1 MCASVTPSCSE
12 KAGEIIPQVVS
23 VDVSKRPP
31 DAVPYHLPEV
41 CPVCGSPVVRDED
54 GVALRC
60 TGAECPAQ
68 LVRNLVHFASRDC
81 MDIEGLGPAVVRALV
96 ENDLI
101 RTPGDLYHLNAQDVA
116 KLDRMGEKSAENLI
130 AAIEKS
136 KQQDLSRLISAFGI
150 RQVGTR
156 GAQVLAERF
165 RTLDAL
171 MAADEETLTEVPDV
185 GAVTAHCLVE
195 WFQNPQSQHLVE
207 TLREAGVNMEWQAG
221 AAGRSFR
228 WHDLCAHRHP
238 DPVHPQRGEKTDRSP
253 GRKSLRQRFQKD
265 HLCGGWGSGRQ
276 QTDQSGEPG
285 RPSAQRG
292 GFFTADEGLKKEN
305 TSRDGEKTGKTS
317 RGKNS
322 RAKKWLNL

>member
-1 MCASVTPSCSE
+1 M
-12 KAGEIIPQVVS
+12 
-23 VDVSKRPP
+23 
-31 DAVPYHLPEV
+31 
-41 CPVCGSPVVRDED
+41 
-54 GVALRC
+54 
-60 TGAECPAQ
+60 
-68 LVRNLVHFASRDC
+68 
-81 MDIEGLGPAVVRALV
+81 VRALV

-195 WFQNPQSQHLVE
+195 WFHNPQSQHLVE
-207 TLREAGVNMEWQAG
+207 TLREAGVNMECRLEQ
-221 AAGRSFR
+221 
-228 WHDLCAHRHP
+228 
-238 DPVHPQRGEKTDRSP
+238 
-253 GRKSLRQRFQKD
+253 
-265 HLCGGWGSGRQ
+265 
-276 QTDQSGEPG
+276 
-285 RPSAQRG
+285 
-292 GFFTADEGLKKEN
+292 
-305 TSRDGEKTGKTS
+305 RDGRFDGMTFVLTGTLTRFDRKTAENEIVL
-317 RGKNS
+317 RGARPAAPCRKRPPMWW
-322 RAKKWLNL
+322 RARLRAAS

>member
-1 MCASVTPSCSE
+1 M
-12 KAGEIIPQVVS
+12 
-23 VDVSKRPP
+23 
-31 DAVPYHLPEV
+31 
-41 CPVCGSPVVRDED
+41 
-54 GVALRC
+54 
-60 TGAECPAQ
+60 
-68 LVRNLVHFASRDC
+68 
-81 MDIEGLGPAVVRALV
+81 VRALV

-185 GAVTAHCLVE
+185 GAGTAHCLVE

-207 TLREAGVNMEWQAG
+207 TLREAGVNMECRLEQRDGRFDGMTFVLTGTLTQFTRSEAKKQIEALGGKVSGSVSKKTTYVVAG
-221 AAGRSFR
+221 EAAGSK
-228 WHDLCAHRHP
+228 LTKAESLGV
-238 DPVHPQRGEKTDRSP
+238 PVLSE
-253 GRKSLRQRFQKD
+253 
-265 HLCGGWGSGRQ
+265 
-276 QTDQSGEPG
+276 E
-285 RPSAQRG
+285 
-292 GFFTADEGLKKEN
+292 GFLQLMKG
-305 TSRDGEKTGKTS
+305 
-317 RGKNS
+317 
-322 RAKKWLNL
+322 

>member
-1 MCASVTPSCSE
+1 M
-12 KAGEIIPQVVS
+12 
-23 VDVSKRPP
+23 
-31 DAVPYHLPEV
+31 
-41 CPVCGSPVVRDED
+41 
-54 GVALRC
+54 
-60 TGAECPAQ
+60 
-68 LVRNLVHFASRDC
+68 
-81 MDIEGLGPAVVRALV
+81 VRALV

-207 TLREAGVNMEWQAG
+207 TLREAGVNMECRLEQRDGHFDGMTFVLTGTLTQFTRSEAKKQIEALGGKVSGSVSKKTTYVVAG
-221 AAGRSFR
+221 EAAGSK
-228 WHDLCAHRHP
+228 LTKAESLGV
-238 DPVHPQRGEKTDRSP
+238 PVLSE
-253 GRKSLRQRFQKD
+253 
-265 HLCGGWGSGRQ
+265 
-276 QTDQSGEPG
+276 E
-285 RPSAQRG
+285 
-292 GFFTADEGLKKEN
+292 GFLQLMKG
-305 TSRDGEKTGKTS
+305 
-317 RGKNS
+317 
-322 RAKKWLNL
+322 

>member
-1 MCASVTPSCSE
+1 M
-12 KAGEIIPQVVS
+12 
-23 VDVSKRPP
+23 DVSKRPP

-207 TLREAGVNMEWQAG
+207 TLREAGVNMECRLEQRDGRFDGMTFVLTGTLTQFTRSEAKKQIEALGGKVSGSVSKKTTYVVAG
-221 AAGRSFR
+221 EAAGSK
-228 WHDLCAHRHP
+228 LTKAESLGV
-238 DPVHPQRGEKTDRSP
+238 PVLSE
-253 GRKSLRQRFQKD
+253 
-265 HLCGGWGSGRQ
+265 
-276 QTDQSGEPG
+276 E
-285 RPSAQRG
+285 
-292 GFFTADEGLKKEN
+292 GFLQLMKG
-305 TSRDGEKTGKTS
+305 
-317 RGKNS
+317 
-322 RAKKWLNL
+322 